1 MIRFED
7 FAPKLLKS
15 GFFSREFDSFEA
27 ALAGANNWIDS
38 NSIDVVNI
46 ETVVLPQIW
55 GKGED
60 GTTDVNLR
68 VDGEWD
74 TTWHQFIRVWYNG

>member
-15 GFFSREFDSFEA
+15 GFFGREFESFA
-27 ALAGANNWIDS
+27 DALAGANSWIDQ
-38 NSIDVVNI
+38 NDIDVVNI

-60 GTTDVNLR
+60 GTTDVDLR
-68 VDGEWD
+68 VGGE
-74 TTWHQFIRVWYNG
+74 TSCTWHQFIRVWYKS

>member
-7 FAPKLLKS
+7 FAPRMLKS
-15 GFFSREFDSFEA
+15 GFFGREFESFEA
-27 ALAGANNWIDS
+27 ALAGANEWIDS

-55 GKGED
+55 REN
-60 GTTDVNLR
+60 GTTDVDLR
-68 VDGEWD
+68 ISGEMSSS
-74 TTWHQFIRVWYNG
+74 WHQFIRVWYNG